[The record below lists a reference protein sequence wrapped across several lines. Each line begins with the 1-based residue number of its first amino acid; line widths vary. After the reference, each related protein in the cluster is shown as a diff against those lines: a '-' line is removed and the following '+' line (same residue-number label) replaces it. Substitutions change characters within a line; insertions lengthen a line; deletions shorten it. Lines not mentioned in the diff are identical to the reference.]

1 MSCTFIQNINTAIM
15 NRLSF
20 LQKAASGLLGI
31 GLVSKF
37 QQKSQSDVL
46 NTDLHETFTVSGNH
60 VTFHVDDI
68 ERPVKVI
75 FASDTHLWRDDE
87 RGDPYRKFSGRMAKA
102 YNETTHFETGVLT
115 NPEECFVNII
125 KYTQDVDA
133 DLLAL
138 PGDLVSW
145 PSEAAIEWAYDK
157 LEKSG
162 VSYVYTAGNHDWH
175 YEGMEGSLEDL
186 RSEWIEKRLL
196 PLYQGKNPMM
206 ASYEIGGIRFLTID
220 DSTYQI
226 SDEQL
231 AFYRDQ
237 TKDGTPIV
245 LMMHIPL
252 YAPGRSVGYGCGH
265 PEWGAATDRNYE
277 LERRPRWPE
286 SGHTET
292 TMDFHEEVFN
302 TPNLLGVFAGHIH
315 RSTMESINGI
325 PQFVSDDNAS
335 GGYMEIDFKPVG
347 STN

>member
-1 MSCTFIQNINTAIM
+1 M

-20 LQKAASGLLGI
+20 LQKAASGLFGI
-31 GLVSKF
+31 GWISQLGK
-37 QQKSQSDVL
+37 QTQSDEWIAAG
-46 NTDLHETFTVSGNH
+46 HESFTVSGNH
-60 VTFHVDDI
+60 VTFYVDDI
-68 ERPVKVI
+68 KRPVKVI

-87 RGDPYRKFSGRMAKA
+87 RGDPYRKYSDRMAKA
-102 YNETTHFETGVLT
+102 YNETTHFETGELT
-115 NPEECFVNII
+115 NPEECFENII
-125 KYTQDVDA
+125 TYTQDVEA

-162 VSYVYTAGNHDWH
+162 VSYIYTAGNHDWH

-186 RSEWIEKRLL
+186 RSEWIERRLL

-237 TKDGTPIV
+237 TEDGTPTV

-252 YAPGRSVGYGCGH
+252 YVPGRSVGYGVGH

-286 SGHTET
+286 SGHTQT

-335 GGYMEIDFKPVG
+335 GGYMEIDFKPAD